1 MQLSHI
7 NYFNHEILK
16 SKRDII
22 CLSVEMCLL
31 FDSPNMFAFQTT
43 WQVHVY
49 FELYETMF
57 WQISYLYYL
66 EIQIPFC
73 SAVVQ

>member
-1 MQLSHI
+1 MQLFHVFFS
-7 NYFNHEILK
+7 YFNHEILK

-22 CLSVEMCLL
+22 CPSVKMCLL
-31 FDSPNMFAFQTT
+31 FDSLNMFAFQTT

-49 FELYETMF
+49 FELYETTF

-66 EIQIPFC
+66 
-73 SAVVQ
+73 